1 MQKTVLLQV
10 KLQRTQPQS
19 KTMVN
24 EKSSKQTT
32 QIQGNIEMNKI

>member
-1 MQKTVLLQV
+1 MQTTVLQV

-24 EKSSKQTT
+24 QRSSQQTT